1 MSPFLSLCL
10 NDLHCIFK
18 NNEQFAFLFLTR
30 LSSTFILDAHFSFG
44 CYNTTLYWLASGPP
58 VCFFSV
64 SLASFS
70 SSSCRTI
77 NITKPSC
84 LVTVILS
91 LYCYLFQPH
100 GFNNIH
106 KLSILFPDQVFLKIW
121 TDSMWI
127 WWSLTTDGKEDAISG
142 RVNCICSIVP
152 LFISPNPDSSVSPI
166 SPNPVLSL
174 EPLFTTFWLPLR
186 IQFSTFAKTMPSRA
200 GSLSSTTTNTYQDLS
215 GHFH

>member
-127 WWSLTTDGKEDAISG
+127 WWSLTNRRKGRCDKWKSELHLQHRASVYLSQPWLISLTNLSQP
-142 RVNCICSIVP
+142 RLITRTLVHHILVASKNTIQYLCKDYAFQSR
-152 LFISPNPDSSVSPI
+152 FSV
-166 SPNPVLSL
+166 L
-174 EPLFTTFWLPLR
+174 
-186 IQFSTFAKTMPSRA
+186 
-200 GSLSSTTTNTYQDLS
+200 Y
-215 GHFH
+215 HH